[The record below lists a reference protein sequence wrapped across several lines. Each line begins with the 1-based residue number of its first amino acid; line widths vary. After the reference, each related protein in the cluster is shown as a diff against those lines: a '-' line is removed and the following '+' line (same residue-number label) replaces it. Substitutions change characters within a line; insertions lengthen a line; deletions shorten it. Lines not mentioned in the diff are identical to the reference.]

1 MSAEAPLLVI
11 HWCWTRLGI
20 MGKGLA
26 TLQADGSLLVTVG
39 HLAEEQVGNL
49 PEAPGTLAANV
60 RSLVCVDML
69 VLSTKY

>member
-1 MSAEAPLLVI
+1 
-11 HWCWTRLGI
+11 

-26 TLQADGSLLVTVG
+26 TLQADGSLLATVH
-39 HLAEEQVGNL
+39 HLVEEQVGNL

-60 RSLVCVDML
+60 RSLACVDML